1 MEIEDEMKKNIS
13 DFCHRLTPLHGDSGR
28 ASERGIA
35 LVFTLL
41 MLALLMVLSL
51 GMVIA
56 LSAQTFIGGYYRNFR
71 GSFYAADSGLTLA
84 RQSLVNQLNASVSA
98 TFANP
103 PIANPTSAAS
113 TVLASMLSTYG
124 SSSSLNSGSGANSW
138 SESFKITAATLALAP
153 GSPVISYNSN
163 NNPTSFA
170 YSYNYSIT
178 SVGSSQGSEQSTVT
192 ENGAIFM
199 NVAGQAV
206 TNNVSFAYFGGFVD
220 QWAPCTLG
228 WLTPGTMTGPMFTND
243 AWEFGPGGSA
253 PYIFTDPIGQ
263 HDADADYWTN
273 NGCVQSPTAS
283 YGTPGNMIAP
293 TFEAG
298 LNLGQP
304 KVPLPTDAF
313 SQQWAVVDGKGNT
326 ASDLLAAPTNAQ
338 LSQPNTVNGIT
349 SQMMTVDGAPFP
361 GGGASSGVYF
371 NYSCSTTPCSM
382 QGGGFLVEGNATIE
396 LTPSGAS
403 AQVFTITNN
412 GITTTITVD
421 PVANTTKVVSSDG
434 ATMNLTGVPENLV
447 PSPPQP
453 ATMVYVNGTI
463 TSLTGPG
470 EGQAAIQDNAMITL
484 VATGDV
490 IATGDVLYKTEPVTV
505 EDNQIVQGSNPPC
518 CNGLPMDSLI
528 TGVTNMNQVLGIY
541 SATGNFD
548 LNTNQPDG
556 NIEVDGTIALISQ
569 GGCGGFLNIG
579 PALNAF
585 NNVGG
590 QTQNCIYGAAINIEN
605 VWFDRRYTARASFA
619 PPWFPG
625 TTITQGG
632 PLPSNVTT
640 VVQRIQWLNN
650 SAM

>member
-1 MEIEDEMKKNIS
+1 MKKNPFNFRNSHIQECV
-13 DFCHRLTPLHGDSGR
+13 DVRG
-28 ASERGIA
+28 AANRGIA

-41 MLALLMVLSL
+41 MLALVMVLSL

-56 LSAQTFIGGYYRNFR
+56 LSSQTFIGGYYRNFR
-71 GSFYAADSGLTLA
+71 GSFYAADSGLTIA
-84 RQSLVNQLNASVSA
+84 RQSFVNQLTAAVPG
-98 TFANP
+98 TFATP
-103 PIANPTSAAS
+103 PIANPTTLAT
-113 TVLASMLSTYG
+113 TVLNSMLSSYG
-124 SSSSLNSGSGANSW
+124 STGSLNNGSAKTSW
-138 SESFKITAATLALAP
+138 QESFKITSASLVLAP
-153 GSPVISYNSN
+153 GNPVPTLNSN
-163 NNPTSFA
+163 GVPIA
-170 YSYNYSIT
+170 YSYVYNYTLT
-178 SVGSSQGSEQSTVT
+178 SVGSSQGSEASTVT
-192 ENGAIFM
+192 ETGSIFL
-199 NVAGQAV
+199 NVSGQAA
-206 TNNVSFAYFGGFVD
+206 TNSVSFAYFGGFVD
-220 QWAPCTLG
+220 QWPPCTLG

-243 AWEFGPGGSA
+243 AWEFGPGGAA

-273 NGCVQSPTAS
+273 SGCIESPTSS
-283 YGTPGNMIAP
+283 YSKNGTTIAP

-313 SQQWAVVDGKGNT
+313 SQQWAVIDGNGST
-326 ASDLLAAPTNAQ
+326 SSDLAAAPTDAQMNAS
-338 LSQPNTVNGIT
+338 LKTLT
-349 SQMMTVDGAPFP
+349 GAAYPSS
-361 GGGASSGVYF
+361 GASSGVYF
-371 NYSCSTTPCSM
+371 NYSCASSPCSM
-382 QGGGFLVEGNATIE
+382 AGGGFYVEGNATIE

-403 AQVFTITNN
+403 AQVFTIKNN

-421 PVANTTKVVSSDG
+421 PVANTTKVVSNG
-434 ATMNLTGVPENLV
+434 TTLNLTGVPENLV
-447 PSPPQP
+447 PSPPQA
-453 ATMVYVNGTI
+453 ATMIYVDGSI

-484 VATGDV
+484 VAKGDV
-490 IATGDVLYKTEPVTV
+490 TATGDVLYKTEPVTT
-505 EDNQIVQGSNPPC
+505 EANQIIPGSNPPC

-528 TGVTNMNQVLGIY
+528 PGATNMNQVLGIY

-548 LNTNQPDG
+548 LNTNQSDG

-569 GGCGGFLNIG
+569 GGCGGFLNTG

-605 VWFDRRYTARASFA
+605 VWFDRRYTARAGFA

-632 PLPSNVTT
+632 PLPSNVQAG
-640 VVQRIQWLNN
+640 VQRIQWLNN